1 MQDELSDLNRQVL
14 ATFGETFTLKKSDGS
29 SLEVTGIITREL
41 VPTGPYE
48 QVLQEITTL
57 ALAQD
62 VKVSRGDEVISG
74 EQRWTIDR
82 KLKGDGQMNGWSLHE
97 AGT

>member
-14 ATFGETFTLKKSDGS
+14 ATFGEVVTLKKSDDS
-29 SLEVTGIITREL
+29 RLEVTGILTREL

-57 ALAQD
+57 ALTTD
-62 VKVSRGDEVISG
+62 VKVSRGDEVISA
-74 EQRWTIDR
+74 EQRWTVER
-82 KLKGDGQMNGWSLHE
+82 KLKGDGQMNWWSLHE
-97 AGT
+97 AGA